1 MESLSAA
8 NKKYFF
14 LGFILIYFGF
24 KWLVGE
30 EVEEFHP
37 KHPTNRLVSPY
48 LFTVTITDFMHTFGI
63 SKLRGSNYK
72 GVNNFGH
79 SLIELCISP
88 VLLIVWIVRQEERKS
103 GAG

>member
-1 MESLSAA
+1 MYGIIVRSEQKLFLS
-8 NKKYFF
+8 
-14 LGFILIYFGF
+14 FILIYFGF

-30 EVEEFHP
+30 VVEEFHL
-37 KHPTNRLVSPY
+37 KHPTNRLIFPY
-48 LFTVTITDFMHTFGI
+48 LFTVTITDLMHTFGI
-63 SKLRGSNYK
+63 SKLRRSNYK
-72 GVNNFGH
+72 DVNNFGH